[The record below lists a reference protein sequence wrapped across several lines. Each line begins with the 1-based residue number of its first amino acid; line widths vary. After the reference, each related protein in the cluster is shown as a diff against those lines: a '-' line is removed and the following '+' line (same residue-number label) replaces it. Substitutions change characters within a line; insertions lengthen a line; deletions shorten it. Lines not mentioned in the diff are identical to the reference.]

1 MGGDR
6 RGGGIGQSAHLPA
19 AQARHKGRAVTL
31 LAAFRRPG
39 ILLLL
44 PVLFALAARMLVAPG
59 WMIESDANGSITVRI
74 CSDPA
79 NPGATMTIPIPIEKT
94 GEHDMAEGQQHCP
107 WGALATAPIVPDLPV
122 LVAAPMG
129 AEPEPLALPSLG
141 FAPGIAS
148 PLPPSTGPPSLS

>member
-1 MGGDR
+1 M
-6 RGGGIGQSAHLPA
+6 S
-19 AQARHKGRAVTL
+19 L

-44 PVLFALAARMLVAPG
+44 PVLLALAARMLVAPG
-59 WMIESDANGSITVRI
+59 WMIDADASGTITVRI
-74 CSDPA
+74 CSNPA
-79 NPGATMTIPIPIEKT
+79 NPDATMTIAIPIEKT

-122 LVAAPMG
+122 LAAAPVV
-129 AEPEPLALPSLG
+129 AEPAPPAPPLPG

-148 PLPPSTGPPSLS
+148 PLPPSTGPPLLA